1 MDKEKLKAFVS
12 WSGGKESAMS
22 LYKAIN
28 KGINIQYLLNMISE
42 DGKYSRSHGLSSNIL
57 KIQAKNIG
65 IPLIQCR
72 SSWKDYEENFKKT
85 VLKLKKEG
93 IEGGVFGDI
102 DLPEHREWVER
113 TCKDLRIKPALLLWK
128 ENQEK
133 LLKDFV
139 TLGFKAIVVT
149 VRRDLLSQEWLGHQI
164 NERFINDLKAL
175 NNVDLCGE
183 KGEYHTFVF
192 DGPIFKKR
200 LKFTLGKKIIK
211 NNHCF
216 LEIIG

>member
-22 LYKAIN
+22 LYKAID
-28 KGINIQYLLNMISE
+28 KGINIQYLLNMTSE
-42 DGKYSRSHGLSSNIL
+42 DGKYSRSHRLSCNIL

-72 SSWKDYEENFKKT
+72 SSWKEYEENFKKT
-85 VLKLKKEG
+85 VLKLKRKG
-93 IEGGVFGDI
+93 IKAGVFGDI
-102 DLPEHREWVER
+102 DLQEHREWVER
-113 TCKDLRIKPALLLWK
+113 VCKDMGIKPVLLLWK
-128 ENQEK
+128 ENREK
-133 LLKDFV
+133 LLKDFIK
-139 TLGFKAIVVT
+139 LRFKAIVVT
-149 VRRDLLSQEWLGHQI
+149 VRRDILDQRWLGRQI
-164 NERFINDLKAL
+164 NEKFINDLKAL
-175 NNVDLCGE
+175 NNIDPCGE

-200 LKFTLGKKIIK
+200 VKFMIGKKIIK